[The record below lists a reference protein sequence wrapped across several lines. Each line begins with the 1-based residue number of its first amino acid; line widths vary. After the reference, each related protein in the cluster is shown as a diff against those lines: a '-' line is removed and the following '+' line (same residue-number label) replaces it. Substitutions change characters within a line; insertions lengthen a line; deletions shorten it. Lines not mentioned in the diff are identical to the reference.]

1 MSTQLKSKW
10 RSADTRPRN
19 VAAIHREFLD
29 RETYRFREYHT
40 PPGTPKDLAMLG
52 KLTEL
57 NMMDGQQATFEDNPA
72 VLGASGGEKR
82 RRLHIGLTV
91 PYDMPEGTEQW
102 QEYDC
107 GEVLSVVY
115 EARKPHLDTGRLNEY
130 EHTFGDEGGELPRL
144 ILIDGLLRFRFG
156 SYYITRYGIQN

>member
-1 MSTQLKSKW
+1 M
-10 RSADTRPRN
+10 
-19 VAAIHREFLD
+19 AAIHREFLD

-130 EHTFGDEGGELPRL
+130 EHTFGDEGGELPHL

>member
-130 EHTFGDEGGELPRL
+130 EHTFGDEGGELPHL